1 MSKETKKPKSALEA
15 ASIAEDLIKPALGN
29 PTLLR
34 MMDRIIKISLEDKP
48 INKKAKGGIIKK
60 RYGGSI
66 KKKTKKKK

>member
-1 MSKETKKPKSALEA
+1 MSKDKKPKSTLKA

-29 PTLLR
+29 PSLLR

-48 INKKAKGGIIKK
+48 IKKKAKGGIIKK
-60 RYGGSI
+60 RYGGSV